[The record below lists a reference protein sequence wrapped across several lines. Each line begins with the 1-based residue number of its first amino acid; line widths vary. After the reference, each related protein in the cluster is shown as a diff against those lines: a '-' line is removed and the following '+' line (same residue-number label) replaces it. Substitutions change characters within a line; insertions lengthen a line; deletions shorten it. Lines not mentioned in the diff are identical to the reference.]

1 MNEKDLEKLQ
11 KFYAL
16 ACSECNENEATVAA
30 RKYVKMIKRLDV
42 NILFYKGQK
51 PTDSKYDEAYINQR
65 VAKAF
70 AEGREYAK
78 KHEGLYTKQQMDE
91 EWGKGFSAGYAEG
104 ERETK
109 EELEGNKEQKNR
121 IDLPQGQIKIETEGN
136 KLRFGRYQ

>member
-1 MNEKDLEKLQ
+1 MNQKDLEKLK

-16 ACSECNENEATVAA
+16 ATSECNENEATVAA
-30 RKYVKMIKRLDV
+30 RKYVKMIKKLDV

-78 KHEGLYTKQQMDE
+78 KHEGLYTKQDMDE
-91 EWGKGFSAGYAEG
+91 EWGRGFSAGYAEG
-104 ERETK
+104 ERETR
-109 EELEGNKEQKNR
+109 EELEDKKEQKNR
-121 IDLPQGQIKIETEGN
+121 IDLPQGKVIVETQGNQI
-136 KLRFGRYQ
+136 RFGEY

>member
-1 MNEKDLEKLQ
+1 MNQKDIEKLK

-16 ACSECNENEATVAA
+16 ATSECNENEATVAA

-104 ERETK
+104 EIETREQ
-109 EELEGNKEQKNR
+109 LESNKEQKNK
-121 IDLPQGQIKIETEGN
+121 IDLPQGEIKIETNGN

>member
-16 ACSECNENEATVAA
+16 ATSECNENEASDAA

-42 NILFYKGQK
+42 NVLFYKGQK
-51 PTDSKYDEAYINQR
+51 PTDNKYDEAYINQR

-78 KHEGLYTKQQMDE
+78 RHEGLYTKQQIDE
-91 EWGKGFSAGYAEG
+91 EWARGFQAGYTEG
-104 ERETK
+104 ERETR

-121 IDLPQGQIKIETEGN
+121 IDLPQGQIKINTEGN
-136 KLRFGRYQ
+136 QLRFGRYR

>member
-1 MNEKDLEKLQ
+1 MNQKDLEKLK

-16 ACSECNENEATVAA
+16 ATSECNENEATVAA

-78 KHEGLYTKQQMDE
+78 RHEGLYTKQQMDE
-91 EWGKGFSAGYAEG
+91 EWGRGFSAGYAEG
-104 ERETK
+104 EREIR
-109 EELEGNKEQKNR
+109 EELEVNKEQKNR
-121 IDLPQGQIKIETEGN
+121 IDLPKGQIQIENQGGN
-136 KLRFGRYQ
+136 TIRFGRY

>member
-1 MNEKDLEKLQ
+1 MNQKDIEKLK

-16 ACSECNENEATVAA
+16 ATSECNENEATVAA

-51 PTDSKYDEAYINQR
+51 PTYNKYDEAYINQR

-78 KHEGLYTKQQMDE
+78 RHEGLYTKQQMDE
-91 EWGKGFSAGYAEG
+91 EWGRGFQAGYTEG
-104 ERETK
+104 EREIR
-109 EELEGNKEQKNR
+109 EELENNKEQKNR

>member
-1 MNEKDLEKLQ
+1 MNQKDIEKLK

-16 ACSECNENEATVAA
+16 ATSECNENEATVAA

-78 KHEGLYTKQQMDE
+78 RHEGLYTKQQMDE
-91 EWGKGFSAGYAEG
+91 EWGNGFQAGYKEG
-104 ERETK
+104 ERETR
-109 EELEGNKEQKNR
+109 EELDGNKQQKNR
-121 IDLPQGQIKIETEGN
+121 IDLPDGKVIIENQGNQI
-136 KLRFGRYQ
+136 RFGRYQ

>member
-1 MNEKDLEKLQ
+1 MNQKDLEKLK

-16 ACSECNENEATVAA
+16 ATSECNENEATVAA

-78 KHEGLYTKQQMDE
+78 RHEGLYTKQQMDE
-91 EWGKGFSAGYAEG
+91 EWGKGFPVTIRISSLIFYFNSA
-104 ERETK
+104 
-109 EELEGNKEQKNR
+109 LW
-121 IDLPQGQIKIETEGN
+121 
-136 KLRFGRYQ
+136 